1 MCWIDADFGIREP
14 APFEL
19 GEDDWVVWEDTWKQ
33 YIGVREGSR
42 RGRVAVLTLFCEE
55 LGSNLA

>member
-1 MCWIDADFGIREP
+1 MLIWNREP

-33 YIGVREGSR
+33 YICTREASR

-55 LGSNLA
+55 LGSTLS